1 MSCVKP
7 LICIFLAS
15 WLFFAVAMGAE
26 IEEKVAVATWTE
38 DPIELDGRLDESG
51 WTRAVPIGDFI
62 QAMPRE
68 GEPATDPTIVRIL
81 FDQENLYFGVYCY
94 QDPEKIV
101 ISSLNRD
108 FTTTDNDVF
117 GVALDIWH
125 DHRNGFVFF
134 IHPGAS
140 KEDIQISNDGLEF
153 SREWDGIWEVA
164 TQVREDGW
172 TAEIVIPLK
181 TLGYSG
187 QSDAIMGVNFK
198 RRVRHKN
205 EDSHWSHIPPRFRLS
220 RMSLGGVLQGIG
232 GVESGHNLRVKPF
245 VTTDLTRREV
255 GPLEDDSL
263 DAEVGLDIKYRLSR
277 GLTLDLTYN
286 TDFSQVE
293 VDTQQ
298 INLTRFSLFFPE
310 KRDFFL
316 ENATLFRMGDI
327 PNERG
332 PGTRNEESQ
341 LFYSRRIGLSS
352 NGQALP
358 LLGGARLSGQ
368 MDNFSIGL
376 LNIHQEET
384 VESSSNNFTVARL
397 RRNILARSQIGA
409 IFINREGGNPGDYN
423 RTYGLD
429 VNLLFQQKFTLNT
442 FIAATQT
449 PGLEGENV
457 HTKISGKWD
466 DDYWY
471 TQGLFADIGT
481 NFNPEVGFVPRRGIR
496 NYQYNLG
503 LKPRT
508 EGDQYIREFH
518 PNFNIKYFTDR
529 QNRTLTKSG
538 HYAFEV
544 FFRDGGK
551 FGLNYNTNFERLL
564 LPFRIHPNVTIPP
577 GDFFFN
583 DWGLAYASD
592 GSKLFYGSL
601 QLFRGDFYDG
611 KKTVAE
617 MKGGLAVRPRIV
629 TEVTYE
635 YNSVDVNAGQF
646 QADLYSLRFNY
657 SLSPTMFFDT
667 FLQYNSTTGKA
678 LTNIRFNWEHH
689 PLSHLSLVFTED
701 RLTGSGTDLFRAII
715 FKYTHLLQF

>member
-1 MSCVKP
+1 MSCVKL

-15 WLFFAVAMGAE
+15 WLFFAAVLGAE
-26 IEEKVAVATWTE
+26 IEEKVAAATWTE
-38 DPIELDGRLDESG
+38 DPIELDGRLDEAG
-51 WTRAVPIGDFI
+51 WTRAIPIADFI

-94 QDPEKIV
+94 QDPKKIV
-101 ISSLNRD
+101 VSSLNRD

-117 GVALDIWH
+117 GVALDTWH

-140 KEDIQISNDGLEF
+140 KEDIQVSNDGLEF

-232 GVESGHNLRVKPF
+232 GVEAGHNLRVKPF

-255 GPLEDDSL
+255 GPLEEDSL
-263 DAEVGLDIKYRLSR
+263 DAEVGLDVKYRLSR

-316 ENATLFRMGDI
+316 ENATLFRMGDV

-332 PGTRNEESQ
+332 PGTRSEESQ

-352 NGQALP
+352 NGQVLP

-409 IFINREGGNPGDYN
+409 IFISREGGNPGDYN

-429 VNLLFQQKFTLNT
+429 ANLLFQQKFTINT

-457 HTKISGKWD
+457 QTKISGKWD

-481 NFNPEVGFVPRRGIR
+481 NFNPEVGFVPRRGVR

-538 HYAFEV
+538 HYAFEI

-551 FGLNYNTNFERLL
+551 FGLSYNTNFERLL
-564 LPFRIHPNVTIPP
+564 LPFRIHPNVTISP

-583 DWGLAYASD
+583 DWSLAYASD

-601 QLFRGDFYDG
+601 QLFGGDFYDG
-611 KKTVAE
+611 RKTGAE

-635 YNSVDVNAGQF
+635 YNSVNVNAGQF

-667 FLQYNSTTGKA
+667 FLQYNSTTGKVLA
-678 LTNIRFNWEHH
+678 NIRFNWEHH

>member
-1 MSCVKP
+1 MSCAKS
-7 LICIFLAS
+7 LICILVS
-15 WLFFAVAMGAE
+15 WLFCAAVLGAE
-26 IEEKVAVATWTE
+26 TEEKVATATWTE
-38 DPIELDGRLDESG
+38 DPIEVDGRLDESE
-51 WTRAVPIGDFI
+51 WALALPLTDFV

-68 GEPATDPTIVRIL
+68 GELATDQTVVRIL

-117 GVALDIWH
+117 GVSVDTWH
-125 DHRNGFVFF
+125 DHRNGFIFF
-134 IHPGAS
+134 INPGAS
-140 KEDIQISNDGLEF
+140 KEDIQVSNDGQAF
-153 SREWDGIWEVA
+153 SREWDGIWDVA
-164 TQVREDGW
+164 IQVQEDGW
-172 TAEIVIPLK
+172 TAEIVIPFK
-181 TLGYSG
+181 TLGYSS
-187 QSDAIMGVNFK
+187 QNDMTMGINFK

-220 RMSLGGVLQGIG
+220 RISLGGVLQGVRDI
-232 GVESGHNLRVKPF
+232 EAGHNLRVKPF
-245 VTTDLTRREV
+245 VTTDFTQREL

-263 DAEVGLDIKYRLSR
+263 DAEVGLDVKYRLSR

-316 ENATLFRMGDI
+316 ENATLFRMGDV

-332 PGTRNEESQ
+332 PGTRSEESQ

-352 NGQALP
+352 DGQALP

-368 MDNFSIGL
+368 LGHFSLGL

-384 VESSSNNFTVARL
+384 IDSPSNNFTVARL
-397 RRNILARSQIGA
+397 WGNILARSQIGA
-409 IFINREGGNPGDYN
+409 IFINRAGGQSGDYN

-429 VNLLFQQKFTLNT
+429 ANLLLQQKLSINAFV
-442 FIAATQT
+442 ASTQT
-449 PGLEGENV
+449 PGLDGETV
-457 HTKISGKWD
+457 HTKISSKWD

-481 NFNPEVGFVPRRGIR
+481 NFNPEVGFVRRRGVR

-508 EGDQYIREFH
+508 KGDRYIRELH
-518 PNFNIKYFTDR
+518 PHIELKYFTDR
-529 QNRTLTKSG
+529 QNRTLTKNG
-538 HYAFEV
+538 HYAFEM
-544 FFRDGGK
+544 FFRDGGS
-551 FGLNYNTNFERLL
+551 FELSYNPHFERLL
-564 LPFRIHPNVTIPP
+564 LPFAIHPDVTIAP
-577 GDFFFN
+577 GDYFFN

-601 QLFRGDFYDG
+601 QLFRGDFFDG
-611 KKTVAE
+611 RKTSAK
-617 MKGGLAVRPRIV
+617 MRGGLSVRPRIV

-635 YNSVDVNAGQF
+635 YNSVNVNAGQF

-657 SLSPTMFFDT
+657 SFSPTMFIDT
-667 FLQYNSTTGKA
+667 FLQYNSTTSKV

-715 FKYTHLLQF
+715 VKYTHLLQF

>member
-7 LICIFLAS
+7 LIYIFLAS

-51 WTRAVPIGDFI
+51 WTRAIPIGDFI

-551 FGLNYNTNFERLL
+551 FGLSYNTNFERLL

-617 MKGGLAVRPRIV
+617 VKGGLAVRPRIV